1 MVVFVFADCDPAG
14 YQMATSIGHKLRAF
28 RDSQHPELDFQVVV
42 PALTVEQVGALGL
55 PSTPLKETERR
66 AARWRAAY
74 GVEQTEIDALA
85 TLRPDELRR
94 IVRRAVK
101 PYWDPTLEDRA
112 REARDEWEARAQA
125 AFEAQVDADQMAAL
139 RIQAEAAV
147 ENLKAR
153 LADLD
158 LATDGLAIDWPDVE
172 MPAPACSGDGPVLVD
187 SGMGLTEAIR
197 VLRARKRYE

>member
-1 MVVFVFADCDPAG
+1 MLAEMARNGVADGRPMVVFVFADCDPAG

-28 RDSQHPELDFQVVV
+28 RDSQHPELDFRVVV

-66 AARWRAAY
+66 ASRWRAAY

-112 REARDEWEARAQA
+112 REATGRMGGEGAGRLRGAGRRRPDGGA
-125 AFEAQVDADQMAAL
+125 ADPGRGGGREP
-139 RIQAEAAV
+139 
-147 ENLKAR
+147 KG
-153 LADLD
+153 
-158 LATDGLAIDWPDVE
+158 TP
-172 MPAPACSGDGPVLVD
+172 C
-187 SGMGLTEAIR
+187 
-197 VLRARKRYE
+197 